1 MGSAFALTYISLFEG
16 FGIPLLEAMNCN
28 VPVITSNIS
37 SMPEVINNAG
47 LTVIPTSIENITF
60 AMIEL
65 YKNENLRKN
74 LSLNAQLQR
83 QKFSWD
89 LTAQR
94 LEKSLNFLGF

>member
-1 MGSAFALTYISLFEG
+1 
-16 FGIPLLEAMNCN
+16 
-28 VPVITSNIS
+28 
-37 SMPEVINNAG
+37 
-47 LTVIPTSIENITF
+47 
-60 AMIEL
+60 MIEL